1 MGRKTMRM
9 KMTKRGKSMR
19 GKMTKRRRKTRGGKN
34 TPKPDSFEKRRLE
47 LLKGYR
53 NDAQQKINNREN
65 NFGFIKTQTIGH
77 DNASINVD
85 KLVLKR
91 IFGHNNKSHNNK
103 SIDLEKLSTGS
114 YGFPAEANQ
123 RSLKSAEKSSLLKK
137 SSSLKKLKTTPSK
150 NTSSERKRKEA
161 KEAKELEAFLKAK
174 QASQKRGEKRV
185 VLDY

>member
-9 KMTKRGKSMR
+9 KMTKR

-34 TPKPDSFEKRRLE
+34 TPKPDSVEKRRLE

-91 IFGHNNKSHNNK
+91 IFGHNNKS
-103 SIDLEKLSTGS
+103 IDLDKLSTGS

-123 RSLKSAEKSSLLKK
+123 RSIKSAEKSSLLKK
-137 SSSLKKLKTTPSK
+137 SSSLKKLKTKPSK
-150 NTSSERKRKEA
+150 NTSSERKR